1 MDGFPKGVTRERHG
15 WIPKRSDAGASRM
28 DSQRGR
34 WEPEKLKEV
43 MRYGWIPKRSDAGA
57 SRMDSQRGRWEPEKT
72 RKRSDA
78 GASRMDSQ
86 RGRWEP
92 EIHCVNRHLRGMA
105 N

>member
-1 MDGFPKGVTRERHG
+1 MDGFPEGVTRDRHR
-15 WIPKRSDAGASRM
+15 WIPNEDVGN
-28 DSQRGR
+28 Q
-34 WEPEKLKEV
+34 
-43 MRYGWIPKRSDAGA
+43 
-57 SRMDSQRGRWEPEKT
+57 KT